1 MEIKV
6 QEGYLDNQVFLD
18 HLEKVVLM
26 EDLDPQVHLEHQG
39 KEVFQVYLVLL
50 DYLDSQE
57 SKDMLAKEVFPD
69 QEEKKVVE

>member
-18 HLEKVVLM
+18 HQEKVVLM

-69 QEEKKVVE
+69 QEEKKAVE